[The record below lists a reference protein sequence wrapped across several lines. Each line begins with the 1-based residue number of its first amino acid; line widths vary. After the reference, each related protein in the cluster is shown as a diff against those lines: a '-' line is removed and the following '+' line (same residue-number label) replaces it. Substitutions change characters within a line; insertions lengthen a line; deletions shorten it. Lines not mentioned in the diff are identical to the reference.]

1 MQTNNNRDLCDK
13 LLQAPQGATFF
24 RLAAMSQNS
33 AHFSLQPE
41 LWGAMMAQSSVPSD
55 VKIHLIT
62 DNMTSKLA
70 FTEAAHKPN
79 RSETRV
85 AHRAHTDRDTQFRKH
100 HPNGSRASAT
110 HQHSHTKEHSLS
122 ACLNRCIDV
131 LLSYAPP
138 ELNTPL
144 PNLAHLEHPQAQLL
158 TKNGQHE
165 IGDRRRGLQREL
177 QLQIREEILKSPS
190 QGAVWRTDPQQCE
203 EVRNLADEMG
213 KKKRLL
219 PALLT
224 ACWTENLADHFSFAG
239 ADIGPC
245 RRCGQA
251 EGATAAHLMV
261 GDESAALRIGTLKPA
276 LIRAFRS
283 GAPNTTQHVSD
294 DDIFTQLTHV
304 PDVGPMKPGPAE
316 QNPQSLYR
324 HPDTGKLRG
333 ICPKCKTDQGYSAP
347 MGRLY
352 VHNCVEQPQDQGP
365 TALRATPSANRNAC
379 RPPTQT
385 PPKGSAR
392 KTVNPQ
398 ANCPKCGKLCTINL
412 SGALHKHNCIPQ
424 PRPLIFQQP
433 AESSI
438 SQEDQ
443 QPDSVEANAAA
454 AAALGLHIHP
464 KRIAMHKREQ
474 NAQIIAVFTG
484 VISTPAATFLRT
496 HIPSPKARGAVVK
509 KIRTAFLTFTYEAWI
524 ANKTHLKNNALPK
537 ARTYLRRRAWR
548 SLPRPDQRRKRQ
560 RIHPADEAAWLIQPL
575 DETAWKAFATL
586 HPTLASILPLYRTPE
601 MLLRLQASIKG
612 ADVEARKKAY
622 LQLLQDSIIAFLT
635 QRDSERPAPA
645 LDDSDSDDEED
656 LDEFDEDFDDDAT
669 HAEQAQDP
677 GQDPQPRPP
686 PHDPGP
692 APPPSTRKRTSR
704 PSTAAN

>member
-1 MQTNNNRDLCDK
+1 M
-13 LLQAPQGATFF
+13 
-24 RLAAMSQNS
+24 
-33 AHFSLQPE
+33 
-41 LWGAMMAQSSVPSD
+41 
-55 VKIHLIT
+55 
-62 DNMTSKLA
+62 
-70 FTEAAHKPN
+70 
-79 RSETRV
+79 
-85 AHRAHTDRDTQFRKH
+85 
-100 HPNGSRASAT
+100 
-110 HQHSHTKEHSLS
+110 
-122 ACLNRCIDV
+122 

-144 PNLAHLEHPQAQLL
+144 PSLAHLEHPQSQLL

-165 IGDRRRGLQREL
+165 IGDRRRCLQREL
-177 QLQIREEILKSPS
+177 QLQIREEILESPS

-213 KKKRLL
+213 TKKRLL

-276 LIRAFRS
+276 LISAFRS
-283 GAPNTTQHVSD
+283 GAPNSTQHVSD

-333 ICPKCKTDQGYSAP
+333 TCPKCNTDQGYSAP

-352 VHNCVEQPQDQGP
+352 IHNCVERHPDQGP
-365 TALRATPSANRNAC
+365 ETIMATPPANRSAS
-379 RPPTQT
+379 RPPTRNNPQRT
-385 PPKGSAR
+385 AR
-392 KTVNPQ
+392 KTINPQ
-398 ANCPKCGKLCTINL
+398 ANCPKCGKLCAINL

-424 PRPLIFQQP
+424 PRPIIFQQP
-433 AESSI
+433 AEPSN
-438 SQEDQ
+438 SQEDR
-443 QPDSVEANAAA
+443 QPDRVEANAAA
-454 AAALGLHIHP
+454 AAALDLNIHP

-474 NAQIIAVFTG
+474 NARIIAVFTG
-484 VISTPAATFLRT
+484 VISTPAASFLRT
-496 HIPSPKARGAVVK
+496 HIPNPKARGAVIK

-524 ANKTHLKNNALPK
+524 ANKAHLQNNMLPK
-537 ARTYLRRRAWR
+537 ARAYLRRRAWR
-548 SLPRPDQRRKRQ
+548 SLPRADHQRKRQ

-575 DETAWKAFATL
+575 DETAWQPFVTL

-601 MLLRLQASIKG
+601 MLLRLKAGIRG

-622 LQLLQDSIIAFLT
+622 LQLLQDSITAS
-635 QRDSERPAPA
+635 DAS
-645 LDDSDSDDEED
+645 DDEDDDEED
-656 LDEFDEDFDDDAT
+656 LDDLDEEDDDAT
-669 HAEQAQDP
+669 LVIEQAQDP
-677 GQDPQPRPP
+677 GQEPQPRPP

-704 PSTAAN
+704 PSTDAN